1 MRLRAAITPVTRR
14 GPARPATSSTAS
26 STWSHRRSSAA
37 RSCTSTAARHRPPTS
52 RPSTGQDTRGCRST
66 LRGQGG
72 DLRRADRLPRLGTPP
87 CPRTV
92 AGRWAPPAPSGH
104 LLSPAPRSS
113 LLNKLQVNSSPG
125 AAGGHQVPLDVCRD
139 TACRTRAFVRV
150 ARVPSRDARRSGR
163 SNPSPGHRGC
173 GGALATTTTTV
184 RPVDSV
190 KHSPCGPLSE
200 PGRIAR

>member
-1 MRLRAAITPVTRR
+1 MRLRAAITP
-14 GPARPATSSTAS
+14 GDPAGTSQASDIVESTES
-26 STWSHRRSSAA
+26 STWSQRRSSPA
-37 RSCTSTAARHRPPTS
+37 RSCTSTAARHLPPTS
-52 RPSTGQDTRGCRST
+52 RPSTGQHTRGCRST

-125 AAGGHQVPLDVCRD
+125 GWRSPGPARRMPRHSCTRDV
-139 TACRTRAFVRV
+139 VRV
-150 ARVPSRDARRSGR
+150 VRVPSRDARRSGR

-173 GGALATTTTTV
+173 GGALATTTRTV
-184 RPVDSV
+184 
-190 KHSPCGPLSE
+190 G
-200 PGRIAR
+200 ARR